1 MAATH
6 NFLLSGNRF
15 LGGMQKSLTLLFSF
29 RLFAHPKTQQLP
41 GMSLNFLFITS
52 KEKKDNKH
60 SFFSEYLTNTRQAFF
75 LSAFVV
81 VSISSFSP
89 DRYWRMR
96 TLSKNLNKQ
105 NPSIY
110 TINFYVTRVF
120 DRHLSNVINNI
131 LSWFYL
137 DQDFLIDHVLK
148 KVVCMIFY
156 FNFFCTIHFTLNTIM
171 RILFLSSVSYNSNN
185 SYQIWQL
192 NWQLTL

>member
-6 NFLLSGNRF
+6 NFLLSGNHF
-15 LGGMQKSLTLLFSF
+15 LEGMQKSLTLLFSF
-29 RLFAHPKTQQLP
+29 RLFAHYKTQQLP
-41 GMSLNFLFITS
+41 GISLNFLFITS

-110 TINFYVTRVF
+110 TINFYVTAVF
-120 DRHLSNVINNI
+120 YRHLSNVINNNI
-131 LSWFYL
+131 FL
-137 DQDFLIDHVLK
+137 DFLSIL
-148 KVVCMIFY
+148 
-156 FNFFCTIHFTLNTIM
+156 
-171 RILFLSSVSYNSNN
+171 ILFGSRFSY
-185 SYQIWQL
+185 
-192 NWQLTL
+192 

>member
-1 MAATH
+1 MAAAH

-15 LGGMQKSLTLLFSF
+15 LERMQKSLILLFSF

-41 GMSLNFLFITS
+41 GISLNFLFITS

-131 LSWFYL
+131 
-137 DQDFLIDHVLK
+137 
-148 KVVCMIFY
+148 
-156 FNFFCTIHFTLNTIM
+156 
-171 RILFLSSVSYNSNN
+171 
-185 SYQIWQL
+185 
-192 NWQLTL
+192 